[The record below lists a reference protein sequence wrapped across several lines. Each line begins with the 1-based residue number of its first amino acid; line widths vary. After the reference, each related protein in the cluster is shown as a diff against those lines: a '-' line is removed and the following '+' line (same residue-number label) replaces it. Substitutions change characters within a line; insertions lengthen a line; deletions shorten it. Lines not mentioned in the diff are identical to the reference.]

1 MLLMHV
7 IYNNFIDKNNI
18 SVTPSPF
25 LICFEKREHEK
36 PWKKYKLKEIS
47 FIGNHLGTNQN

>member
-1 MLLMHV
+1 MTLIF
-7 IYNNFIDKNNI
+7 IYKYNI

-25 LICFEKREHEK
+25 LNCLEKIEHEK

-47 FIGNHLGTNQN
+47 FIGNHLGTNQI